1 MTDKIE
7 MVPEQRMAFYA
18 VEQWREIL
26 DAYVRSDEK
35 NPLLV
40 ECLERFEVYG
50 ADSNMP
56 EDENGFLHSAM
67 RAVGEDA
74 YWRLLEPLAEPMSKF
89 CDEAEQ
95 RADFEYD
102 AKKLRGL
109 IHDFR
114 EFCRGEGGHDLLHI
128 RCLLDFGMEDET
140 DFDPI
145 FYAYTTTALLW
156 AYSPAPRQEEAR
168 IG

>member
-1 MTDKIE
+1 MTNKIE
-7 MVPEQRMAFYA
+7 MAPEQRVAFYT

-26 DAYVRSDEK
+26 DAYVRRDEK

-40 ECLERFEVYG
+40 ECLARFGVYP
-50 ADSNMP
+50 AMP
-56 EDENGFLHSAM
+56 EDENGFLHTAM
-67 RAVGEDA
+67 RAVGEGA
-74 YWRLLEPLAEPMSKF
+74 YWRLLGPLAEPMSKF

-95 RADFEYD
+95 RADFEHD
-102 AKKLRGL
+102 AKELRRL

-128 RCLLDFGMEDET
+128 RRLLDFDEAGET
-140 DFDPI
+140 DFDTVLH
-145 FYAYTTTALLW
+145 AYTTTALLW